1 MEQHSCLAGIVTRP
15 FDDVPRGID
24 RGLLRWISVQGGDH
38 SGLESLEDSL
48 DVAERAIT
56 GTVRSPARHSW

>member
-1 MEQHSCLAGIVTRP
+1 MTRP